1 MANLPP
7 TTDIEFPIR
16 AADLAERAMG
26 RMQFRL
32 DEAEARLVEDL
43 LPKSVRIILAQDPDC
58 VEVLKS
64 RKNLDLSRAVDL
76 IAFTLW
82 SQPGSLGGSRIEQLF
97 ISIGFD
103 EREADLLATA
113 IVRYSR
119 YTMAIVNLLRHYKS
133 SISAVHNMIDPAR
146 LGDRYL
152 DYPGIPPEKH
162 TEWRNHQDKLAVEE
176 LEDPEQLERWLSQ
189 FESFMAE
196 IISHRAINRPRKGA
210 ETDLSS
216 TRLRMDMG
224 VPTAKAYIRRF
235 GRFLVQEFPVV
246 ALTGRYAVSTRED
259 EAAISTQLDNLA
271 AELANPEKQVFEVF
285 KSYYDERNRRMT
297 AMAERSANRR
307 FPARRQGYEEYI
319 ERQLMLSGRKL
330 AIKSHP
336 AEVSKFMVDQVLNL
350 LAAQLEAD
358 GKIPEFEGKITLGGE
373 ILILEIEKPSRS
385 DIPRLRSLINRLIAP
400 KE

>member
-7 TTDIEFPIR
+7 TTDIEFPIT
-16 AADLAERAMG
+16 AAALAERAMD

-43 LPKSVRIILAQDPDC
+43 LPRSVRIILAQDPDC
-58 VEVLKS
+58 AEVLKS
-64 RKNLDLSRAVDL
+64 RKNLDLSRAIDL

-97 ISIGFD
+97 SSIGLE

-119 YTMAIVNLLRHYKS
+119 YTMSIVNLLRHYKS
-133 SISAVHNMIDPAR
+133 AISAVHNMIDPGR

-152 DYPGIPPEKH
+152 DYPGIPVEKH
-162 TEWRNHQDKLAVEE
+162 TEWLNRLDELAGEKLK
-176 LEDPEQLERWLSQ
+176 DSEQLERWLSQ
-189 FESFMAE
+189 FESFIAE
-196 IISHRAINRPRKGA
+196 IISHRAINRNRKGV
-210 ETDLSS
+210 EPDLGS
-216 TRLRMDMG
+216 TRQRMDLG

-235 GRFLVQEFPVV
+235 GRFLVQEFPVIK
-246 ALTGRYAVSTRED
+246 LKGRYTVSTRED
-259 EAAISTQLDNLA
+259 EAAISIQLDNLA
-271 AELANPEKQVFEVF
+271 EQLTKSEKQVFEMF

-297 AMAERSANRR
+297 AMAERSASRR
-307 FPARRQGYEEYI
+307 FPTRRQGYEEYV

-330 AIKSHP
+330 SIKSHP
-336 AEVSKFMVDQVLNL
+336 AEVSKLMVDQVLNL

-358 GKIPEFEGKITLGGE
+358 GKIPEFEGKVSHDGE
-373 ILILEIEKPSRS
+373 ILILEFEKPSRS
-385 DIPRLRSLINRLIAP
+385 DIPRLRSLINRLVSP
-400 KE
+400 KD